1 MLSVLAISNYR
12 SLRNLIVPLQR
23 LNVITGPNGS
33 GKSSLYRALRLLAD
47 TAQGHIVTSLAR
59 EGGLQ
64 STLWAGPES
73 ISRAVRQGD
82 YPVQGTRRKHPV
94 NLRLGFAGEE
104 FGYLIDM
111 GLPKPDTT
119 SMFSLDPEIKQE
131 AIWHGSTLRSST
143 ILVERH
149 GGIVCVR
156 REHNERSIVAD
167 SLAPFDSMMTDIADP
182 RNAPEMLVLRES
194 IRAWR
199 FYDHFRTDAESPARM
214 PQIGTRTLILAND
227 GADLAAA
234 IQTINEIGDNQAL
247 AAAVSDAFP
256 GSRVAVVSTSGR
268 FALAMEQHGML
279 RPLDVAELS
288 DGTLRYLLWIAAL
301 LTPRPPALMVLN
313 EPETSLHPDLLAPL
327 ARLISRASE
336 RSQVIVVTHAAKL
349 IDALSGQPGYHSIA
363 LEKEFGETRITGMNQ
378 MNTPAWHWPA
388 R

>member
-1 MLSVLAISNYR
+1 
-12 SLRNLIVPLQR
+12 
-23 LNVITGPNGS
+23 
-33 GKSSLYRALRLLAD
+33 
-47 TAQGHIVTSLAR
+47 
-59 EGGLQ
+59 
-64 STLWAGPES
+64 
-73 ISRAVRQGD
+73 
-82 YPVQGTRRKHPV
+82 
-94 NLRLGFAGEE
+94 
-104 FGYLIDM
+104 
-111 GLPKPDTT
+111 
-119 SMFSLDPEIKQE
+119 
-131 AIWHGSTLRSST
+131 
-143 ILVERH
+143 
-149 GGIVCVR
+149 
-156 REHNERSIVAD
+156 
-167 SLAPFDSMMTDIADP
+167 MMTDIADP

-214 PQIGTRTLILAND
+214 PQIGTRTLVLGND

>member
-1 MLSVLAISNYR
+1 
-12 SLRNLIVPLQR
+12 
-23 LNVITGPNGS
+23 
-33 GKSSLYRALRLLAD
+33 
-47 TAQGHIVTSLAR
+47 
-59 EGGLQ
+59 
-64 STLWAGPES
+64 
-73 ISRAVRQGD
+73 
-82 YPVQGTRRKHPV
+82 
-94 NLRLGFAGEE
+94 
-104 FGYLIDM
+104 M

-214 PQIGTRTLILAND
+214 PQIGTRTLVLGND

-234 IQTINEIGDNQAL
+234 IQIINEIGDNQAL

-301 LTPRPPALMVLN
+301 LTPRPPSLMVLN

-336 RSQVIVVTHAAKL
+336 RSQIIVVTHAAKL
-349 IDALSGQPGYHSIA
+349 IAALSEQQGYHSIV
-363 LEKEFGETRITGMNQ
+363 LEKQLGETFITGMNR